1 MAALDGYELANDSIK
16 RFRAEFPSGRIIP
29 VLLDWDL
36 IKGYVL
42 YRCDVY
48 REYEDVYPSASST
61 AYGNVEFY
69 PPHMKRWFIEDT
81 ETSAITRA
89 IKLLTPSAERPSRE
103 DMEKVQYAKDVTVD
117 PWATKAASEGI
128 PTMATAIAEIQQGL
142 GGELPGEPPRC
153 VHGTRIWAEG
163 KSSKTGKDWAAW
175 RCTQN
180 NKTTQ
185 CDPIWQV
192 LGSDGKWKNQE

>member
-1 MAALDGYELANDSIK
+1 VAALDGYELANDSIK
-16 RFRAEFPSGRIIP
+16 RFRAEFPSGRVIP

-69 PPHMKRWFIEDT
+69 PQHMKRWFIEDT

-103 DMEKVQYAKDVTVD
+103 DMEKVEYAKDVTAD
-117 PWATKAASEGI
+117 PWSAKASIEGI
-128 PTMATAIAEIQQGL
+128 PTMATAIADIQTGL
-142 GGELPGEPPRC
+142 GGTLPAEPARC
-153 VHGTRIWAEG
+153 KHGTMVWAEG
-163 KSSKTGKDWAAW
+163 TSAKTGKAWAAYK
-175 RCTQN
+175 CTERVRAN
-180 NKTTQ
+180 Q

-192 LGSDGKWKNQE
+192 LDSLGKWKPQQ